1 VQLQRRKQTYRAATA
16 ASGYNREQ
24 LRNSRRRW
32 RRRRKRSS

>member
-1 VQLQRRKQTYRAATA
+1 LELQRRKQTYRAATA

-24 LRNSRRRW
+24 VRNSR